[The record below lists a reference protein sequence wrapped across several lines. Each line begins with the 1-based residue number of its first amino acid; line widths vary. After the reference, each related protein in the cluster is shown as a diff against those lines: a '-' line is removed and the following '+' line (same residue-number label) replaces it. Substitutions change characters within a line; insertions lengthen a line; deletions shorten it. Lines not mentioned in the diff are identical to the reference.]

1 MTAAKPDPE
10 GKLNEKV
17 PATLGTFDYT
27 LWSCKLNEHMMS
39 IIKVTKLEL
48 KSREHD
54 KNFF

>member
-17 PATLGTFDYT
+17 PATLGTLDFT